1 MKPSGFQKLSDN
13 IVFYRNTHS
22 MSDKPSFNKPSSG
35 PRPVS
40 FQPPQGDLCVLAGS
54 ANPELSKAIAYEM
67 NTTLTPSETHHF
79 TEGNI
84 FVRINENV
92 RGKDTYIIQG
102 NHFPVNDNFMEL
114 LFWID
119 ALKRA
124 SAQTITAV
132 IPFFSYAKGDKK
144 DEPRVSIRARV
155 CADAIETAGADRVLT
170 MDLHSAQIQG
180 FFSIPVDHLYARN
193 VICEHVKTLNI
204 PDLVVCSPDT
214 GFAKGAADYAQL
226 LNSPVAIGYKQRKDH
241 SENAEVLEVIGNIE
255 NKNVII
261 VDDFTITGGSLI
273 GMAEILKQR
282 GAKDIYAAVSHSVM
296 TDKTADRIGK
306 SVIKKLFVTD
316 TVEGNVKKYPAN
328 IEFVS
333 VATLFAS
340 AIRSIHERTSVS
352 ILFPDESIPME

>member
-1 MKPSGFQKLSDN
+1 MREKSPINSPSA
-13 IVFYRNTHS
+13 
-22 MSDKPSFNKPSSG
+22 G

-54 ANPELSKAIAYEM
+54 ANPNLSQAIAREM
-67 NTTLTPSETHHF
+67 NTSLTPCETHHF
-79 TEGNI
+79 SEGNV
-84 FVRINENV
+84 FVRIQENV

-102 NHFPVNDNFMEL
+102 NHYPVNDNFMEL

-155 CADAIETAGADRVLT
+155 CADALEAAGADRVLT
-170 MDLHSAQIQG
+170 MDLHSPQIQG
-180 FFSIPVDHLYARN
+180 FFDIPVDHLYARN
-193 VICEHVKTLNI
+193 VICDHLKTLKI

-226 LNSPVAIGYKQRKDH
+226 LNAPVAIGYKQRKDH
-241 SENAEVLEVIGNIE
+241 SENAEVLEVIGDIKD
-255 NKNVII
+255 KNVMI

-273 GMAEILKQR
+273 GMAEILKDR
-282 GAKDIYAAVSHSVM
+282 GAKDIYAAVSHSVL
-296 TDKTADRIGK
+296 TDKAAERMGNSI
-306 SVIKKLFVTD
+306 IKKLFITD
-316 TVEGNVKKYPAN
+316 TVEGIVKKYPAN
-328 IEFVS
+328 IETVS
-333 VATLFAS
+333 VARLFAS

-352 ILFPDESIPME
+352 MLFPDESIPME